1 MKSKH
6 LIAIAVVALT
16 GWLATSLNNDVQAK
30 YEQDVA
36 DYQAVLIGDTLP
48 LQARVE
54 RARPRLEEIQLAK
67 AVQNFRNT
75 QTETVTAVQEAI
87 RPESKS
93 SFVDKL
99 LSTAYQYI
107 GVRYRRGQSSPSG
120 FDCSGFTSFVFKQQ
134 NINLTRSSRSQFT
147 EGEPVASVTELRKGD
162 LVFFGGS
169 GGGRNVGH
177 VGIVTEV
184 DPNAGSFKFIHAS
197 TSSGIKVDD
206 SKQAYY
212 SRRYIGARRIVQ

>member
-6 LIAIAVVALT
+6 FIAIAVVALT
-16 GWLATSLNNDVQAK
+16 GWLATSLNNGVQAK
-30 YEQDVA
+30 YDQDVA
-36 DYQAVLIGDTLP
+36 DYQAVLSGDTLP

-54 RARPRLEEIQLAK
+54 RAHPRLEEIQLAK
-67 AVQNFRNT
+67 AVQHFRNT
-75 QTETVTAVQEAI
+75 QTETVAEVQEAI
-87 RPESKS
+87 CPESN
-93 SFVDKL
+93 FVDKL
-99 LSTAYQYI
+99 LNTAYQYL
-107 GVRYRRGQSSPSG
+107 GVRYRRGQSSPNG

-134 NINLTRSSRSQFT
+134 NIRLTRSSRSQFT
-147 EGEPVASVTELRKGD
+147 EGEPVACVTELRKGD

-169 GGGRNVGH
+169 RGSRSVGH

-184 DPNAGSFKFIHAS
+184 DPTSRSFKFIHAS

-212 SRRYIGARRIVQ
+212 SSRYIGARRIIR